1 MGFLKLFADKREN
14 SDNEMVLPADASAY
28 VSSEYGELIAVISA
42 AIAAFEGDAHADGL
56 IVRRIHRIS
65 DQMPAWNRAGLSECI
80 DSRKM

>member
-14 SDNEMVLPADASAY
+14 PDIGMALPSDAFTSAPSDN
-28 VSSEYGELIAVISA
+28 GELIAVISA
-42 AIAAFEGDAHADGL
+42 AIAAFEGGACTDGL

-65 DQMPAWNRAGLSECI
+65 DQTPAWKRAGLSECI